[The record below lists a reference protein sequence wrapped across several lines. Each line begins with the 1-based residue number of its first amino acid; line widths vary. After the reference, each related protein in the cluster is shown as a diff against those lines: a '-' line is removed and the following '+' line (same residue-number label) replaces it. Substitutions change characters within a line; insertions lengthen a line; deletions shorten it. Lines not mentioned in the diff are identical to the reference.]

1 MKELPHLCTLGDGFG
16 RGTSARLVLGLSHG
30 CWKSFRAVLRS
41 SPFSLMDTQSV
52 GVAVY
57 VCRCVGQHAHS
68 HEVCLMCSNGGG
80 GDGVRFVPDG
90 GQVKM

>member
-1 MKELPHLCTLGDGFG
+1 MKELPYLCTLGDGFG
-16 RGTSARLVLGLSHG
+16 RGTSARLDLGLSHG
-30 CWKSFRAVLRS
+30 FRKTFRAVLRS
-41 SPFSLMDTQSV
+41 GPFSLMDTQSI

-57 VCRCVGQHAHS
+57 VCICVGQHAHS